1 VRRAWLCAAL
11 VGAGLLAAPAVRY
24 LTTPAAAEDKD
35 KEKKEKEEKEKK
47 QREEKKKKRE
57 KALREIGDAF
67 GAEHT
72 KWLLDRVPAEQNLT
86 LDLGTGKEVDY
97 ALDQA
102 RGVVQKYFDDM
113 QTITVE
119 TTSED
124 AKLNENSASFPMKVR
139 RTTEKKEK
147 SATLY
152 VTIDGLD
159 TTFDGRLTKLVVV
172 PQ

>member
-1 VRRAWLCAAL
+1 MRRAWLCAAFL
-11 VGAGLLAAPAVRY
+11 GAGLLAMPAVRE

-47 QREEKKKKRE
+47 EREERKKKRE
-57 KALREIGDAF
+57 KALRSIGAQF
-67 GAEHT
+67 GAMDT
-72 KWLLDRVPAEQNLT
+72 KWLLNRVPADQNIT

-97 ALDQA
+97 AVDQA
-102 RGVVQKYFDDM
+102 RGVIGKYFDDM
-113 QTITVE
+113 QTITVD

-124 AKLNENSASFPMKVR
+124 AKLNENGASFPMTTR
-139 RTTEKKEK
+139 RTTEKKAK

-159 TTFDGRLTKLVVV
+159 STFNGQLTKLVVV